1 MILILGGSGF
11 IGRHLAAALR
21 DAGHPVTAAG
31 RSLIDLARDGEE
43 RMAAVLAGTTVVV
56 NAAGLVRSRGHNT
69 MAAVHADGAE
79 RLFHAARRAGVRRLI
94 HLSALGAEAAGDTD
108 YQRTKG
114 RAEAALAAL
123 PGLESCILR
132 PSVVIG
138 RGGASTTVLEALA
151 ALPFPP
157 RLGPGTWQVQ
167 PVHVDDLA
175 DLVVRLVAAEALPP
189 RLDVVGPEPLT
200 TDQITATLR
209 AWLGLPPRPALPV
222 PEALLGPLAT
232 VGERLMDGPMNRA
245 IVAMLKRGNTGDPAA
260 LTAVLGRPP
269 RRLATA
275 LARHP
280 AAQADL
286 WQARLFFVRPVL
298 RWSLALLWLAT
309 GLLSFGLYPVDR
321 SIALLAEIGLHGLP
335 AAVALYGAAALDL
348 LLGLLLL
355 AGWRPVR
362 VGAGMLALMAG
373 FTAIAT
379 LLPADYWL
387 HPFAPLLKNLPIAAA
402 VLAMMALEA

>member
-11 IGRHLAAALR
+11 IGRHVAVALR

-31 RSLIDLARDGEE
+31 RSLIDLARDDED
-43 RMAAVLAGTTVVV
+43 RMAAVLAGTTVLV
-56 NAAGLVRSRGHNT
+56 NAAGLVRSRGRNT
-69 MAAVHADGAE
+69 LAAVHADGAE
-79 RLFHAARRAGVRRLI
+79 RLFRAAQRAGVRRLI
-94 HLSALGAEAAGDTD
+94 HLSALGAATAGDTD
-108 YQRTKG
+108 FQRTKG

-123 PGLESCILR
+123 PGLDSCILR

-138 RGGASTTVLEALA
+138 RGGASTRVMTALA

-175 DLVVRLVAAEALPP
+175 ELVVRLVAAETLPP

-200 TDQITATLR
+200 TDQFTATLR
-209 AWLGLPPRPALPV
+209 AWLGLPLRLFLPL
-222 PEALLGPLAT
+222 PEALLGPLAAL
-232 VGERLMDGPMNRA
+232 GERLMDGPMNRA
-245 IVAMLKRGNTGDPAA
+245 IVAMLKRGNTSDAGP
-260 LTAVLGRPP
+260 LTEVLGRPP
-269 RRLATA
+269 RALAAA

-280 AAQADL
+280 AEPADL
-286 WQARLFFVRPVL
+286 AQARLFFVRPLL
-298 RWSLALLWLAT
+298 RWSLGLLWLAT
-309 GLLSFGLYPVDR
+309 GLLSLGLYPLER
-321 SIALLAEIGLHGLP
+321 SYALLAEVGLHGVP
-335 AAVALYGAAALDL
+335 AGLALYGAAVLDL

-355 AGWRPVR
+355 AGWRPVWL
-362 VGAGMLALMAG
+362 GAGMLALMAG

-379 LLPADYWL
+379 GLPAEYWL
-387 HPFAPLLKNLPIAAA
+387 HPFAPLLKNLPITAA